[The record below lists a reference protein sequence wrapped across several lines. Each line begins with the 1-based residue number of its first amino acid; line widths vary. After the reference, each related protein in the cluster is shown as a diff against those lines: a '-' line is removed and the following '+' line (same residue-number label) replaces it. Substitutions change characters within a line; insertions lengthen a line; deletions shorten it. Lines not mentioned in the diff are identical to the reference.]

1 MQLNLHKANRPD
13 RQRGLAAVETVIVL
27 PILLLAFLA
36 TAELGRA
43 MLHYNTLAK
52 GVRDGGRYLATHALD
67 DNTTIYDLT
76 PAEETAAKNLARYGN
91 VAGTGNLLLPNYAD
105 AHLNVLIPPGAPDE
119 HVTLVANYPYQPM
132 LFNTLPLFG
141 FGSDISVQFT
151 MEASITMRAL

>member
-1 MQLNLHKANRPD
+1 MQLRLCKAKRPD

-67 DNTTIYDLT
+67 DNTPLFDLT
-76 PAEETAAKNLARYGN
+76 AAEETAAKNLARYGN
-91 VAGTGNLLLPNYAD
+91 IGGAGDLLLPNYAD
-105 AHLNVLIPPGAPDE
+105 THLNVYIPPAAPVE
-119 HVTLVANYPYQPM
+119 HVTLVADYPYQPM
-132 LFNTLPLFG
+132 LFNTLPMFG
-141 FGSDISVQFT
+141 FGNDISVQFT
-151 MEASITMRAL
+151 MRASITMRAL